1 MRERHTKGH
10 SVFWTPT
17 DYEKIKKAADEF
29 GASFGEIVRECVNR
43 ELPRLIDR
51 EKKRKQAQQNNDA

>member
-1 MRERHTKGH
+1 MREKHTKGH

-17 DYEKIKKAADEF
+17 DYEKIKKVARQFEV
-29 GASFGEIVRECVNR
+29 SFGEIVRECVNR

-51 EKKRKQAQQNNDA
+51 ENKRRQTSQQKDA